1 MTQSQSCGLKRK
13 LILKCSLQ
21 LYMTLTYSLE
31 FINLLKLNK
40 RQMRIREA
48 ETSDIDQLSKLFD
61 SYRMFYGNES
71 NIDISKKFLEN
82 RLSNKDSKV
91 FICEVNNI
99 LTGFVQL
106 YPLFSSTRVSK
117 YWLLNDLFVDSEY
130 RGNGYSK
137 LLIDKAKELVKE
149 SNACGMMLETEK
161 SNKIGNNLYPETGF
175 KKNNLSN
182 FYEWVPN

>member
-1 MTQSQSCGLKRK
+1 M
-13 LILKCSLQ
+13 
-21 LYMTLTYSLE
+21 
-31 FINLLKLNK
+31 N
-40 RQMRIREA
+40 IREA
-48 ETSDIDQLSKLFD
+48 ETSDLDQLSKLFD
-61 SYRMFYGNES
+61 SYRMFYGKES

-175 KKNNLSN
+175 KKNDLSN